1 MNPEN
6 SLVGLRG
13 FLIDAPD
20 YGRIR
25 ARSDGAIIL
34 DGTQIVE
41 VGDYREISNQPR
53 AQPVRWSHSPRAAI
67 FPGLIDLHTHLPQY
81 PAVARGECELLPWLR
96 RHIFP
101 LEREFKGA
109 RVGPEAA
116 AFFAELARHGTTT
129 AMVYSAIFEDSTE
142 AAFHAA
148 LSSGLRVIM
157 GKMMMDVGSYGNLQP
172 TKVVSIS
179 LHESERLC
187 RAWHGAG
194 GGLIEYAVSPRFAVS
209 CSEKMMRGA
218 ADLAQRYGV
227 YIQSHLAENLEEI
240 EKVRHQFPSAQDYT
254 DVYEQCGMLTERTVL
269 GHCIHLSDR
278 EREAL
283 ATRGVRVAHCP
294 TANLFLT
301 SGVMPLDQMRAAGLH
316 IGLGSDVGA
325 GTELNLWQVMRS
337 AIESQKVRAMFQE
350 GVTIPTAG
358 EVLHLA
364 TQGAA
369 EALGKGQLIGTFEV
383 GKEADITVMD
393 LGALLPYR
401 QARAVQ
407 ELTPEDVLNLCIYR
421 GGPAAVLETIVRG
434 QSVFRA
440 PEPEL
445 F

>member
-96 RHIFP
+96 RHNFP

-194 GGLIEYAVSPRFAVS
+194 GGLIE
-209 CSEKMMRGA
+209 
-218 ADLAQRYGV
+218 
-227 YIQSHLAENLEEI
+227 
-240 EKVRHQFPSAQDYT
+240 
-254 DVYEQCGMLTERTVL
+254 
-269 GHCIHLSDR
+269 
-278 EREAL
+278 
-283 ATRGVRVAHCP
+283 
-294 TANLFLT
+294 
-301 SGVMPLDQMRAAGLH
+301 
-316 IGLGSDVGA
+316 
-325 GTELNLWQVMRS
+325 
-337 AIESQKVRAMFQE
+337 
-350 GVTIPTAG
+350 
-358 EVLHLA
+358 
-364 TQGAA
+364 
-369 EALGKGQLIGTFEV
+369 
-383 GKEADITVMD
+383 
-393 LGALLPYR
+393 
-401 QARAVQ
+401 
-407 ELTPEDVLNLCIYR
+407 
-421 GGPAAVLETIVRG
+421 
-434 QSVFRA
+434 
-440 PEPEL
+440 
-445 F
+445 